1 MVQKKNLTV
10 DLKFTFYDKFQINWN
25 ILSNQVAFL
34 RKPEIKFSLDPV
46 DSLAGDWL
54 RLVMISSSLFWLP
67 RDWHGEQVQ

>member
-1 MVQKKNLTV
+1 MINFKSIG
-10 DLKFTFYDKFQINWN
+10 TFCQI
-25 ILSNQVAFL
+25 QVAFL

-54 RLVMISSSLFWLP
+54 RLVMITSSLFWLP